1 MPIDQSFIARKDLE
15 NITYREWASAEGQE
29 KQEKEAQLRALL
41 SAHAQAVSYGVLR
54 YHDQSAIVE
63 AADKVFWALLKGEYK
78 PAALF
83 TTWAHQVLMHH
94 FYDVRKFN
102 RRRREVTMEGLD
114 LPGDP
119 SIGMSDVLMTVDK
132 LLTPGEKE
140 IFNDIIL
147 VGLNQQEAADK
158 RGMRQQALSAKWGR
172 ITRKL
177 KDGFTKRLQDRR

>member
-1 MPIDQSFIARKDLE
+1 MPTDQSFIARKDLE
-15 NITYREWASAEGQE
+15 NRTYHDWIAAEGPE
-29 KQEKEAQLRALL
+29 KLEKEVQLRALL

-54 YHDQSAIVE
+54 YHDQTAIAE

-94 FYDVRKFN
+94 FYDVRKYN

-114 LPGDP
+114 IPGDP
-119 SIGMSDVLMTVDK
+119 SIGMSDVLMTVGK
-132 LLTPGEKE
+132 LLTPGERE
-140 IFNDIIL
+140 IFNDIVI
-147 VGLNQQEAADK
+147 VGLNQQETANK
-158 RGMRQQALSAKWGR
+158 LGIKQQALSARWGR

>member
-1 MPIDQSFIARKDLE
+1 
-15 NITYREWASAEGQE
+15 
-29 KQEKEAQLRALL
+29 
-41 SAHAQAVSYGVLR
+41 
-54 YHDQSAIVE
+54 
-63 AADKVFWALLKGEYK
+63 
-78 PAALF
+78 
-83 TTWAHQVLMHH
+83 
-94 FYDVRKFN
+94 
-102 RRRREVTMEGLD
+102 MEGLD